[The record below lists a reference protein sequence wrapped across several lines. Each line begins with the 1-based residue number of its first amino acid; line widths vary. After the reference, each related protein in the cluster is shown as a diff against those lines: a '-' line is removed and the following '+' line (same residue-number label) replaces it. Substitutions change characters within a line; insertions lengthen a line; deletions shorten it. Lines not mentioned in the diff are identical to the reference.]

1 MKSASPALVA
11 FLNAARANPDAPIAF
26 ADCFTFTLATGTI
39 LAYANVDQPVV
50 YNGLT
55 FRADGPLVQGL
66 KYKASVGLEVDKQQ
80 ITIAARPTDLVAGSP
95 FLNALRDGAFDGAIV
110 QRDRVFMSALGQ
122 APIGGVTLFHGRVST
137 VDQVGRTSATI
148 TVASDLVVLDYD
160 MPRNLY
166 SPTCLHT
173 LYDAGCGVISRGTY
187 AASGDGRRRLDR
199 EPHQFLRR
207 AGDPRAGLARL
218 RVGRQRQSARDGEE
232 RRRRRLA
239 QPDVSAA
246 LAAGDRRR
254 LHRLRRLRP
263 HAGDLFVALRQ
274 PRHLPRLPLRA
285 AAADRLLSGPQF
297 PSWSAKERST
307 SADTMSDANALP
319 STTPIGASA
328 ATSRSIH
335 PRMEMCDAFRAIA
348 QAMGRAQFARA
359 AACCADLRRRL
370 AGPWRRDKAR
380 LGEARR
386 SPAGDRRRPR
396 QRAALRRLPTAARTP
411 RAPLYRASN
420 RQARRRR

>member
-95 FLNALRDGAFDGAIV
+95 FLNALRDGAFDGATV

-173 LYDAGCGVISRGTY
+173 LYDAGCGVISAAY
-187 AASGDGRRRLDR
+187 AASGAVG
-199 EPHQFLRR
+199 
-207 AGDPRAGLARL
+207 AGSTASLINFSG
-218 RVGRQRQSARDGEE
+218 
-232 RRRRRLA
+232 
-239 QPDVSAA
+239 A
-246 LAAGDRRR
+246 LAS
-254 LHRLRRLRP
+254 
-263 HAGDLFVALRQ
+263 HAQGSLVFTSGVNAN
-274 PRHLPRLPLRA
+274 LRA
-285 AAADRLLSGPQF
+285 TVKSVAVGASLALMYP
-297 PSWSAKERST
+297 
-307 SADTMSDANALP
+307 LP
-319 STTPIGASA
+319 SSPAIG
-328 ATSRSIH
+328 
-335 PRMEMCDAFRAIA
+335 DAFTVYAGCDHTQATCSSRFSNLAAFRGFPFVPPPQIA
-348 QAMGRAQFARA
+348 
-359 AACCADLRRRL
+359 
-370 AGPWRRDKAR
+370 
-380 LGEARR
+380 
-386 SPAGDRRRPR
+386 
-396 QRAALRRLPTAARTP
+396 
-411 RAPLYRASN
+411 Y
-420 RQARRRR
+420 